1 MGVRNLNKII
11 QSHAPSAHS
20 PFKLANIQK
29 KNIGID
35 AFLWLYELK
44 FRMKNNR
51 KPFRA
56 NFTEKIFPLVCQNP
70 ANIFFVF
77 DGKPPPEK
85 RETLDKRKEEKN
97 RQLRRIEQQKNAA
110 SFLLNPVIQLT
121 KNDISQYKQTIRS
134 MKNMSII
141 FGKDEAEAT
150 LARLE
155 QNNEIQY
162 IFSNDT
168 DILPLGSSYVFKKNN
183 SWMLANVETLKRK
196 LNMDQSQLIDLCII
210 LGNDF
215 NPGLRRVGPV
225 TAIQLIR
232 EYHHLENIISGIKTN
247 DAIKNYFPSNEAA
260 LENQINRMKR
270 TKQLFSHVLGDFFK
284 FSTFPT
290 SQNHVIE

>member
-11 QSHAPSAHS
+11 QTHAPNAHA

-51 KPFRA
+51 KTFRV
-56 NFTEKIFPLVCQNP
+56 NFNEKIFPLVCQNP
-70 ANIFFVF
+70 TNIFFVF

-85 RETLDKRKEEKN
+85 RETLDKRREEKN
-97 RQLRRIEQQKNAA
+97 RQLKRIEKDA

-121 KNDISQYKQTIRS
+121 KNDILLYKQTIRS
-134 MKNMSII
+134 TKNMSII
-141 FGKDEAEAT
+141 FGKDEAEAS

-155 QNNEIQY
+155 QKNEIQY

-168 DILPLGSSYVFKKNN
+168 DILPLGSSYIFKKNN
-183 SWMLANVETLKRK
+183 TWMIANVEILKNK
-196 LNMDQSQLIDLCII
+196 LEINQSQLIDLCII

-215 NPGLRRVGPV
+215 NPSLRRVGPV

-232 EYHHLENIISGIKTN
+232 DYQHLQNIIDAIQTN
-247 DAIKNYFPSNEAA
+247 DVIRNYFPLNGTS
-260 LENQINRMKR
+260 LEKQISRMKR
-270 TKQLFSHVLGDFFK
+270 SRDLFSSVLGDYYN
-284 FSTFPT
+284 FSTYYPPK
-290 SQNHVIE
+290 

>member
-11 QSHAPSAHS
+11 QSHAPNTHS

-51 KPFRA
+51 KPFRV
-56 NFTEKIFPLVCQNP
+56 NFNEKIFPLVCQNP
-70 ANIFFVF
+70 GNIFFVF

-85 RETLDKRKEEKN
+85 RETLDKRREEKN
-97 RQLRRIEQQKNAA
+97 RQLRRIEQKDAA

-121 KNDISQYKQTIRS
+121 KNDIVQYKQTIRS
-134 MKNMSII
+134 TKNMSII

-155 QNNEIQY
+155 QDDEIQF

-168 DILPLGSSYVFKKNN
+168 DILPLGSSYIFKKNN
-183 SWMLANVETLKRK
+183 TWMIANVEILKSK
-196 LNMDQSQLIDLCII
+196 LNINQSQLIDLCII

-215 NPGLRRVGPV
+215 NPSLRRVGPV

-232 EYHHLENIISGIKTN
+232 EYQHLENIIDAIKTN
-247 DAIKNYFPSNEAA
+247 DTIKNYFPLNKPA
-260 LENQINRMKR
+260 LENQISRMR
-270 TKQLFSHVLGDFFK
+270 RSQQLFSFVLGEYYK
-284 FSTFPT
+284 FSTYFPPPPQ
-290 SQNHVIE
+290 S

>member
-1 MGVRNLNKII
+1 MGVRNINKII
-11 QSHAPSAHS
+11 QIHAPNAHA

-51 KPFRA
+51 KTFRV
-56 NFTEKIFPLVCQNP
+56 NFNEKIFPLVCQNP
-70 ANIFFVF
+70 NNIFFVF

-85 RETLDKRKEEKN
+85 RETLDKRREEKKRQLKRIEEKN
-97 RQLRRIEQQKNAA
+97 A

-121 KNDISQYKQTIRS
+121 KNDILLYKQTIRS
-134 MKNMSII
+134 TNNMSII

-155 QNNEIQY
+155 QSHEIQY

-168 DILPLGSSYVFKKNN
+168 DILPLGSSYIFKKNN
-183 SWMLANVETLKRK
+183 IWMIANVEILKNK
-196 LNMDQSQLIDLCII
+196 LEINQTQLIDLCII

-215 NPGLRRVGPV
+215 NNGLRRVGPV

-232 EYHHLENIISGIKTN
+232 DYRHLENIISAIKTSEV
-247 DAIKNYFPSNEAA
+247 IKNHFPLNATL
-260 LENQINRMKR
+260 LEKQISRMLR
-270 TKQLFSHVLGDFFK
+270 TKELFSFDLGDYYK
-284 FSTFPT
+284 FSTFVPK
-290 SQNHVIE
+290 E